1 MFPIHCNTIEAYF
14 WVKRVKLVKLVD
26 STFWQRPYAQTTL
39 ETWGET
45 SGWESLERWGVAGK
59 GIPPWAPVSVLAD
72 CWRGLARVRVRLWY
86 DESGIWLRLLA
97 LITAGS
103 CVKILRERNYLA
115 ETWVTSSTSSI
126 TSSITQGTRYK
137 QLPFIPCYLVS
148 LRLLALKIQW
158 IDT

>member
-26 STFWQRPYAQTTL
+26 STFLQRPYAQTTL

-103 CVKILRERNYLA
+103 CVKILRERNYLV
-115 ETWVTSSTSSI
+115 ETWVLVVLVVLPKVQTTSIYTLLPCFFEIISTKN
-126 TSSITQGTRYK
+126 TVDW
-137 QLPFIPCYLVS
+137 YL
-148 LRLLALKIQW
+148 IYMH
-158 IDT
+158 